1 VGPLTD
7 YRRKVQARSNAFSSN
22 ASTVAITDAFIAAA
36 RAVNKG
42 HTPLIGVVTAS
53 GGPHAF
59 VDRDINV
66 FMLHSAGANVVVLPF
81 NGGFRQALDADDC
94 ANLRYD
100 YDSYTNLKL
109 ERGAYHADL
118 MFPDLAELQQAFCT
132 NHGRAL
138 NDLLKRLNGIYFSG
152 GNQTRHLE
160 SLVAKDAVG
169 DYTLPSLQQAILWRR
184 HAQGKRVVA
193 GSSAGDHIQGG
204 GTWHGKPVPMVSW
217 RSSYDAPRFGFV
229 KGFGADNDTSELS
242 EAEHSANI
250 SNIPVVYPLG
260 SLGVFSFGVL
270 DSHQCAGRFA
280 SCDGE
285 CKAPTPAP
293 ESTP

>member
-1 VGPLTD
+1 MDPLTD
-7 YRRKVQARSNAFSSN
+7 YRRRVQARSNAFSSN

-42 HTPLIGVVTAS
+42 HRPLIGVVTAS

-66 FMLHSAGANVVVLPF
+66 FILHSAGANVVVLPF

-109 ERGAYHADL
+109 ERRAYHADL
-118 MFPDLAELQQAFCT
+118 MFPDLAELQQAFCA

-152 GNQTRHLE
+152 GNQARHLE

-184 HAQGKRVVA
+184 HAQGKLVVA

-204 GTWHGKPVPMVSW
+204 GTWHGKPVPMVSGG
-217 RSSYDAPRFGFV
+217 SSYDAPRFGFV

-260 SLGVFSFGVL
+260 GLGVFRFGVL